1 MPTIESY
8 FHTGLRGTFYA
19 LKRTCS
25 SLFLLCL
32 GFLLC
37 LLFQLAM
44 EGEVIHEDEIADF
57 ILAFVVILFA
67 SGLLWLLFRS
77 LHNAWVKRHF
87 KQAKL
92 DFLEQLEREG
102 IISAQVVQQ
111 AKAKLG

>member
-1 MPTIESY
+1 MPTIDSL
-8 FHTGLRGTFYA
+8 FHTGLRGTFYV
-19 LKRTCS
+19 LKRICS

-37 LLFQLAM
+37 LLFQLGM
-44 EGEVIHEDEIADF
+44 EGENITSEDIGDF
-57 ILAFVVILFA
+57 IIAFIVILFA
-67 SGLLWLLFRS
+67 SGLLWLLFRG

-92 DFLEQLEREG
+92 DFLVQLEREG